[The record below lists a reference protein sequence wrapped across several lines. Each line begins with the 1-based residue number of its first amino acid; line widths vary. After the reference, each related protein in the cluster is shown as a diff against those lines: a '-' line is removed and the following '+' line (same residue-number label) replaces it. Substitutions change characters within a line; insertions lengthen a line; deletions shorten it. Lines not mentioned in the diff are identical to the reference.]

1 MAGGFARNS
10 YVSRVFET
18 SQAAD
23 DKGESVLH
31 RRSRLVVL
39 AAVVATSALWLVP
52 GTSAS
57 AAAADK
63 CPVSGGSVKVGVAY
77 FGAVAAAYS
86 DIGGD
91 ASAAGANPDQTVIDG
106 YKAGIQGLNDSG
118 GIAGC
123 TVEPVVFNFS
133 STSPDYN
140 QMSQQECAAFSQ
152 DNKVIAVYTPAFET
166 KVAVDCLAKAK
177 VPYFGSGTNYQPT
190 CADAKAHKGIVYS
203 PAGVYTCRFS
213 SFVKM
218 WDDAGLFP
226 KDAKVGIMVSDDG
239 SGQGPTLAD
248 KVYTPQLKKLGIPVE
263 TFKYTGAISSAS
275 FGAVNATVAQAVL
288 KFKNDGVN
296 VVLFTPV
303 GGQGVAS
310 FMPQAA
316 TQGYYPN
323 YGVTSADSLVV
334 AAALG
339 ATAIKKGIAVSYTSL
354 DLSLTEQQKLPTNT
368 AVEKCAAWSA
378 PSTIALTGSSPYCDF
393 LNFLQQTYAGAKKL
407 DASTLYTATKA
418 LGTKFVSSVAY
429 NGATSFPKG
438 RTDGGTKAMMLEFD
452 PSTKSWNPINGK
464 VLTIP

>member
-1 MAGGFARNS
+1 M
-10 YVSRVFET
+10 
-18 SQAAD
+18 
-23 DKGESVLH
+23 LH

-39 AAVVATSALWLVP
+39 AVVVATSALWLVP
-52 GTSAS
+52 GPTVSAAS
-57 AAAADK
+57 ADT

-77 FGAVAAAYS
+77 FGAVAGAYS

-91 ASAAGANPDQTVIDG
+91 TTAAGANPDQSVIDG
-106 YKAGIQGLNDSG
+106 YKAGIKALNDSG

-133 STSPDYN
+133 AQSPDYN

-152 DNKVIAVYTPAFET
+152 DNKVIAVYTPAYET

-213 SFVKM
+213 SFIKM

-303 GGQGVAS
+303 GGQGVS
-310 FMPQAA
+310 TFMPQAA

-334 AAALG
+334 ASGLG
-339 ATAIKKGIAVSYTSL
+339 ADRDQEGDRGVVHHAGPLAERAAEAPDEHRGREVRGVVGAEPDRADGL
-354 DLSLTEQQKLPTNT
+354 LALLRLPQLL
-368 AVEKCAAWSA
+368 AADVRGRQEVGRLHVVRRDQVA
-378 PSTIALTGSSPYCDF
+378 RHEVRLFRGLQRRDQLPQGSNRRRHQGDDARVRSEHEELEPH
-393 LNFLQQTYAGAKKL
+393 QREGAH
-407 DASTLYTATKA
+407 DP
-418 LGTKFVSSVAY
+418 VARLRARIE
-429 NGATSFPKG
+429 G
-438 RTDGGTKAMMLEFD
+438 
-452 PSTKSWNPINGK
+452 
-464 VLTIP
+464 